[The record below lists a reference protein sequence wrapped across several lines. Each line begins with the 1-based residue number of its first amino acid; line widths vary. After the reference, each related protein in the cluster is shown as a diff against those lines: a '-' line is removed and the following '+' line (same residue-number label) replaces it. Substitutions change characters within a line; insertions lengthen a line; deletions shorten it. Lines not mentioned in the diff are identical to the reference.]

1 MVIHFLVIRTPPS
14 IKYVNEFYANGHI
27 TSFNFSSLALIRISL
42 ENNKVVDCAFGTRDT
57 YREGTIYKPNVNASF
72 NLIKYLR

>member
-14 IKYVNEFYANGHI
+14 INFVNGFYNNMRI
-27 TSFNFSSLALIRISL
+27 SSFKFSSHAMVRIAL

-57 YREGTIYKPNVNASF
+57 YREATTYKPNVNASF

>member
-1 MVIHFLVIRTPPS
+1 MIHFIVIRTPAS
-14 IKYVNEFYANGHI
+14 MKFINDFYGNGHR
-27 TSFNFSSLALIRISL
+27 SGFNFSSLAMVRIAL

-57 YREGTIYKPNVNASF
+57 YEGEIYKPNVNASF